1 MNIDELLDG
10 VDLNEL
16 LTRYDE
22 AAGQLLEVA
31 GKDGHFE
38 GWEGGSLDWP
48 ASNRDGSVLDAA
60 ELGKRAELIGHIYQG
75 IPARR
80 DSRLQEA
87 YAGYSRTVSA
97 YHEANRGYLQV
108 RAQFLER
115 AAGCEEDFLQL
126 YQKVY
131 LDALGREEPYAL
143 DAGEAALVQLR
154 VARVPLS
161 HAQSVAGKIRR
172 DPEDDDPCWD
182 QVYTCSGDG
191 RPRSAPLRQILS
203 RQAERVVDFLSAGEH
218 LAIRYN
224 TFNNFIWFGIS
235 IWKAVTEIELLL
247 AQLRGRMRRRWHDT
261 LLQYLRLDQ
270 AMLLKFFQAHL
281 EDPAQIRPKDY
292 WYGQEYSYLTRDMID
307 LTLKLIDR
315 ANALR
320 RRARGI
326 DGDKVQLVEV
336 PALLRGGFKGRFV
349 EYPHVGRSRR
359 FSSWQRRLRL
369 LRWVQLFRRTGQRKT
384 QLHRAGLDK
393 EQRLQAAWENNTE
406 WGLRTLEIFG
416 IQVKTLV
423 DPLFSSIAAELD
435 LRETKHKIIF
445 LPTHQSL
452 LDHPVMYHVMQS
464 REMLAAMGWEKP
476 VPCVFFSR
484 SRLMDPTSFK
494 IGSRQFSLIGVP
506 PEMADRLLEE
516 VDGYVI
522 ADRSSDAGNPIQ
534 RFARLL
540 EERPGVI
547 YGAGTTS
554 AFELQCLPMQHALFA
569 YLPQDVVII
578 PIVFRGIHSLW
589 PKCPRGNKNINPGLV
604 EVVVC
609 PPMLAETTLL
619 PRKRALRTQ
628 LEPATLFQAVH
639 IANLLNPGP
648 AG

>member
-1 MNIDELLDG
+1 MNIDELLHG
-10 VDLNEL
+10 VDVDEL
-16 LTRYDE
+16 LAKYDK
-22 AAGQLLEVA
+22 AARQLFEVA
-31 GKDGHFE
+31 RQDGHFE
-38 GWEGGSLDWP
+38 GWENKALEWP
-48 ASNRDGSVLDAA
+48 ASKRDGFAPDMADLS
-60 ELGKRAELIGHIYQG
+60 KRAELIGHIYQG

-87 YAGYSRTVSA
+87 YASYERAVSA
-97 YHEANRGYLQV
+97 YHEANRNYLQV

-115 AAGCEEDFLQL
+115 GAGCEEDFLHL
-126 YQKVY
+126 YQRVY

-161 HAQSVAGKIRR
+161 HAQSVAGKIRK
-172 DPEDDDPCWD
+172 DPDDDDPCWD
-182 QVYTCSGDG
+182 QVYTCTSGG
-191 RPRSAPLRQILS
+191 RSRSAPLRRILS
-203 RQAERVVDFLSAGEH
+203 RQAERVVDFLAAGEH

-235 IWKAVTEIELLL
+235 IWKVVTEIELLL
-247 AQLRGRMRRRWHDT
+247 AQLRGRVRRRWHDT

-307 LTLKLIDR
+307 LTLRLIDR

-336 PALLRGGFKGRFV
+336 PALLQNRFKGRFV
-349 EYPHVGRSRR
+349 EYPHVGRNRL

-369 LRWVQLFRRTGQRKT
+369 VRWIQLFRKTGQRKK
-384 QLHRAGLDK
+384 QLHQAGLDR
-393 EQRLQAAWENNTE
+393 EQRLLAAWRNNTE
-406 WGLRTLEIFG
+406 WSLQTLEIFD
-416 IQVKTLV
+416 IQVKTLI
-423 DPLFSSIAAELD
+423 DPHFASIAAELE
-435 LRETKHKIIF
+435 LHESKRKIIF

-452 LDHPVMYHVMQS
+452 LDHPVMYQVMQS
-464 REMLAAMGWEKP
+464 REMMEAMGWEKP
-476 VPCVFFSR
+476 VPCVLFSR

-494 IGSRQFSLIGVP
+494 IGSKQFSLIGVP

-522 ADRSSDAGNPIQ
+522 ADRSTDAGNPIQ

-569 YLPQDVVII
+569 YLPQDVVLI
-578 PIVFRGIHSLW
+578 PMVFRGIHSLW

-639 IANLLNPGP
+639 IANLLNPEP
-648 AG
+648 AE

>member
-1 MNIDELLDG
+1 MNIDELLQGLD
-10 VDLNEL
+10 VDEL
-16 LTRYDE
+16 LIKYDE
-22 AAGQLLEVA
+22 AARQLLGVA
-31 GKDGHFE
+31 RQDGHFE
-38 GWEGGSLDWP
+38 GWEGKALEWP
-48 ASNRDGSVLDAA
+48 ASNRSGSPADMADLR
-60 ELGKRAELIGHIYQG
+60 KRAELIGHIYQG

-87 YAGYSRTVSA
+87 YGGYARSVTP
-97 YHEANRGYLQV
+97 YHEANLNYLQV
-108 RAQFLER
+108 RAQFLEQG
-115 AAGCEEDFLQL
+115 AGSEENFLHL
-126 YQKVY
+126 YQRVY

-143 DAGEAALVQLR
+143 DSGEAALVQLR

-161 HAQSVAGKIRR
+161 HAQSVAGKLPK
-172 DPEDDDPCWD
+172 DPDDDDPCWD
-182 QVYTCSGDG
+182 QVYSYTCDG
-191 RPRSAPLRQILS
+191 RSCAGTLRQILS
-203 RQAERVVDFLSAGEH
+203 QQAERVVDFLAVGEH

-224 TFNNFIWFGIS
+224 TFSNFIWFGIS
-235 IWKAVTEIELLL
+235 IWKVVAEIELLL
-247 AQLRGRMRRRWHDT
+247 AQLWGRVRRNWHDT

-307 LTLKLIDR
+307 LTLSLIDR

-326 DGDKVQLVEV
+326 DREKVGKAEV
-336 PALLRGGFKGRFV
+336 PALLHSRFKGRFV
-349 EYPHVGRSRR
+349 EYPHVGFTQR
-359 FSSWQRRLRL
+359 FSTWQRRLRL
-369 LRWVQLFRRTGQRKT
+369 LRWVRLFRKTGQRKI
-384 QLHRAGLDK
+384 QLHRAGFDK
-393 EQRLQAAWENNTE
+393 KKRLQAAWLNNTE
-406 WGLRTLEIFG
+406 WGLQTLEIFG
-416 IQVKTLV
+416 IQVKTV
-423 DPLFSSIAAELD
+423 IDPLFASIAAELKMHGGD
-435 LRETKHKIIF
+435 RKIIF

-464 REMLAAMGWEKP
+464 REMMEAMGWEKP

-494 IGSRQFSLIGVP
+494 IGSKQFSLIGVP

-522 ADRSSDAGNPIQ
+522 ADRSTDAGNPIQ

-639 IANLLNPGP
+639 ISNLLNPEP
-648 AG
+648 AP

>member
-1 MNIDELLDG
+1 MNIDELLHG
-10 VDLNEL
+10 VDVDEL
-16 LTRYDE
+16 LARYDE
-22 AAGQLLEVA
+22 AARQLLEVA
-31 GKDGHFE
+31 RQDGHFE
-38 GWEGGSLDWP
+38 GWEEGSLDWP
-48 ASNRDGSVLDAA
+48 ASNRDGSVFDVAD
-60 ELGKRAELIGHIYQG
+60 LGKRAELIRHIYQG
-75 IPARR
+75 IPPRR

-87 YAGYSRTVSA
+87 YASYARTVSA
-97 YHEANRGYLQV
+97 YHEANRNYLQV
-108 RAQFLER
+108 RVQFLER
-115 AAGCEEDFLQL
+115 GAGSEEDFLHL
-126 YQKVY
+126 YQRVY
-131 LDALGREEPYAL
+131 LDALAREEPYAL

-161 HAQSVAGKIRR
+161 HAQSVAGKIRQ
-172 DPEDDDPCWD
+172 DPDDDDPCWD
-182 QVYTCSGDG
+182 KVYTYTCGG
-191 RPRSAPLRQILS
+191 RSRSAPLRRILS
-203 RQAERVVDFLSAGEH
+203 QQAERVVDFLAAGEH

-235 IWKAVTEIELLL
+235 IWKVITEIELLL
-247 AQLRGRMRRRWHDT
+247 AQLRGRVRRNWHRA
-261 LLQYLRLDQ
+261 LLQYLRLAQ

-307 LTLKLIDR
+307 LTLRLIDR

-326 DGDKVQLVEV
+326 DGDKVRKVEMS
-336 PALLRGGFKGRFV
+336 ALLQNSFKGRFV
-349 EYPHVGRSRR
+349 EYPHVGLTRR
-359 FSSWQRRLRL
+359 FSTWQRRLRL
-369 LRWVQLFRRTGQRKT
+369 LRWIQLFRKTGQRKT
-384 QLHRAGLDK
+384 QLHRSKLDK
-393 EQRLQAAWENNTE
+393 EQRLQAAWGNNIE

-416 IQVKTLV
+416 IQVKTLI
-423 DPLFSSIAAELD
+423 DPLFASIAVELE
-435 LRETKHKIIF
+435 LHKSERKIIF

-452 LDHPVMYHVMQS
+452 LDHPVLYQVMQS
-464 REMLAAMGWEKP
+464 REMMEAMGWEKP

-494 IGSRQFSLIGVP
+494 IGSKQFSLIGVP

-522 ADRSSDAGNPIQ
+522 ADRSTDAGNPIQ

-639 IANLLNPGP
+639 IANLLNPE
-648 AG
+648 AAE